1 MIVHE
6 SLSFFFLQQ
15 IQNTRSKV
23 KNIDSSP
30 LQNTCSNI
38 LLQLSLI
45 YRTIHSAFGVIL
57 FGVIFILW
65 FCIDPVLTVYSFHV
79 KKKCLMLVITK
90 NKRHK
95 KMEIH
100 RKMFLWS
107 LGGANSPRGVSQVN
121 WDHFGDCGELKIYP
135 ATKILTRV
143 LKWWPTDL
151 KKKGREREIYCSLF
165 KLSNKQ
171 MHANSTRILIYSN
184 LKWAGDQVEL
194 ILLR

>member
-1 MIVHE
+1 MN
-6 SLSFFFLQQ
+6 LSYFLSYNRFK
-15 IQNTRSKV
+15 IQDARSKV

-38 LLQLSLI
+38 LLQLGLI
-45 YRTIHSAFGVIL
+45 YRTIHSAFGVIS

-121 WDHFGDCGELKIYP
+121 CDHFGDCGDLKIYP

-151 KKKGREREIYCSLF
+151 KKKVEKERFIFLCSNYQT
-165 KLSNKQ
+165 NKCMQ
-171 MHANSTRILIYSN
+171 TVPES
-184 LKWAGDQVEL
+184 
-194 ILLR
+194 

>member
-1 MIVHE
+1 MIDGWLFMN
-6 SLSFFFLQQ
+6 LSYFLSYNRFK
-15 IQNTRSKV
+15 IQDARSKV

-38 LLQLSLI
+38 LLQLGLI

-121 WDHFGDCGELKIYP
+121 WDHFGDCG
-135 ATKILTRV
+135 
-143 LKWWPTDL
+143 DL
-151 KKKGREREIYCSLF
+151 KKYIQQLKFWQESL
-165 KLSNKQ
+165 S
-171 MHANSTRILIYSN
+171 
-184 LKWAGDQVEL
+184 GDQQ
-194 ILLR
+194 IWKKR

>member
-1 MIVHE
+1 MN
-6 SLSFFFLQQ
+6 LSHFLSYNRFK
-15 IQNTRSKV
+15 IQDARSKV
-23 KNIDSSP
+23 KNIDASP

-38 LLQLSLI
+38 LLQLGLI
-45 YRTIHSAFGVIL
+45 YRTIHSAFGVIS

-107 LGGANSPRGVSQVN
+107 LGGANSPRGVPQVIC
-121 WDHFGDCGELKIYP
+121 DHFGDCGELKIYP
-135 ATKILTRV
+135 AAKILTRV

-151 KKKGREREIYCSLF
+151 KKKGRERKIYHFLF

-171 MHANSTRILIYSN
+171 MHANSHRILIYSN

>member
-1 MIVHE
+1 MN
-6 SLSFFFLQQ
+6 LSYFLSYNRFK
-15 IQNTRSKV
+15 IQDARSKV

-38 LLQLSLI
+38 LLQLGLI
-45 YRTIHSAFGVIL
+45 YSTIHSAFGVIL

-65 FCIDPVLTVYSFHV
+65 FCIDPVLIVYSFHV
-79 KKKCLMLVITK
+79 KKKCLTLVITK

-107 LGGANSPRGVSQVN
+107 LGGANSPRGVPQVN
-121 WDHFGDCGELKIYP
+121 CDHFGDCGELKIYP

-143 LKWWPTDL
+143 LKWWPTDST
-151 KKKGREREIYCSLF
+151 KKGRERKIYRSLF

-171 MHANSTRILIYSN
+171 MHANSHRILIHSN
-184 LKWAGDQVEL
+184 LKWAGIKL
-194 ILLR
+194 N